1 MKKLKRVLNRTIA
14 TVFAISMVLSEFPMV
29 TYADEYSTLVTADA
43 HCVCNV
49 FFWIKGRLSTVD
61 DLERKLD
68 RARYVLLNWIN
79 VPNEYFH

>member
-1 MKKLKRVLNRTIA
+1 MKKLKRALNRTIA

-49 FFWIKGRLSTVD
+49 FFWIKGR
-61 DLERKLD
+61 
-68 RARYVLLNWIN
+68 
-79 VPNEYFH
+79 